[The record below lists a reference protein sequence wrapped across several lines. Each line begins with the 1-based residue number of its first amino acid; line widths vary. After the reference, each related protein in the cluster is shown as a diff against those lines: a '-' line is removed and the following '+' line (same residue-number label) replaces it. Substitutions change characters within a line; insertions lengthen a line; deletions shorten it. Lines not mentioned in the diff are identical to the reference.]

1 MWGPFVS
8 NEEPGPGSWDA
19 EDRATIA
26 AVAKGKLKKHV
37 CGDKGGFLLSISAN
51 MKLIPFFHAQVFDA
65 IAIDARRRED
75 DVPWDET
82 KEVITKNT
90 PFFGFLCMQKN
101 NDLVGYKCSDYKVR
115 ILGLMSPI

>member
-1 MWGPFVS
+1 M
-8 NEEPGPGSWDA
+8 
-19 EDRATIA
+19 
-26 AVAKGKLKKHV
+26 
-37 CGDKGGFLLSISAN
+37 
-51 MKLIPFFHAQVFDA
+51 FDA

-101 NDLVGYKCSDYKVR
+101 NDLVGYKCSDYKAR
-115 ILGLMSPI
+115 IFGLMSPI